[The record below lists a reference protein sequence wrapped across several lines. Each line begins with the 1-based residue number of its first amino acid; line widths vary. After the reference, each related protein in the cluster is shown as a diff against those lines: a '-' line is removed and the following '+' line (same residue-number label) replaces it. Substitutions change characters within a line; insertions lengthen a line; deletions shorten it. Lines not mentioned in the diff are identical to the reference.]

1 MAASE
6 FDDFCRFAFTFL
18 EGQSTRFLVVGGLA
32 VVAVGEPRTT
42 ADADAIVFVSPAEAE
57 SLVRQAAEAGF
68 DVRAEVER
76 ERLAT
81 TGTMRFRRGRFQLD
95 LITASLPFEE
105 TAYGRASVHELFGI
119 RLPFPSPEDLILLKV
134 LAGRDKDMLDATG
147 VVRRHGERLDIAYLE
162 QTLRPI
168 CELAEDMAP
177 WSRLQRV
184 LAAGLGPGRLTGGSE
199 ILASED
205 S

>member
-1 MAASE
+1 MATSE

-18 EGQSTRFLVVGGLA
+18 ENQGLRYLVIGGLA
-32 VVAVGEPRTT
+32 VVAIGEPRTT
-42 ADADAIVFVSPAEAE
+42 ADADAIVFVTPPEAD
-57 SLVRQAAEAGF
+57 SLIQQAAAAGF
-68 DVRAEVER
+68 DVRTDVER

-81 TGTMRFRRGRFQLD
+81 TGTIRFRNGRFQID

-105 TAYGRASVHELFGI
+105 MAHERASRYELFGI

-147 VVRRHGERLDIAYLE
+147 VARRHAERLDIPYLE
-162 QTLRPI
+162 ATLRPL

-184 LAAGLGPGRLTGGSE
+184 LTVVRSTDGAAEAAP
-199 ILASED
+199 
-205 S
+205 

>member
-18 EGQSTRFLVVGGLA
+18 ENQGLRYLVIGGLA
-32 VVAVGEPRTT
+32 VVAIGEPRTT
-42 ADADAIVFVSPAEAE
+42 ADADAIVFVTPPEAD
-57 SLVRQAAEAGF
+57 SLIQRAAAAGF

-81 TGTMRFRRGRFQLD
+81 TGTIRFRKGRFQID

-105 TAYGRASVHELFGI
+105 MAYERASRYELFGI

-147 VVRRHGERLDIAYLE
+147 VARRHAERLDVPYLE
-162 QTLRPI
+162 ATLRPL

-184 LAAGLGPGRLTGGSE
+184 LAVVRSTDGEAGAT
-199 ILASED
+199 A
-205 S
+205 

>member
-18 EGQSTRFLVVGGLA
+18 EDRRTRYLVIGGLA

-42 ADADAIVFVSPAEAE
+42 ADADAIVFVSLAEAE
-57 SLVRQAAEAGF
+57 SLIRHATSAGF
-68 DVRAEVER
+68 DVREDLER
-76 ERLAT
+76 ERLTT
-81 TGTMRFRRGRFQLD
+81 TGTMRFRRGRFQID

-105 TAYGRASVHELFGI
+105 MAYERASSYQLFGI

-147 VVRRHGERLDIAYLE
+147 VARRHAERLDVPYLE
-162 QTLRPI
+162 QTLRSI

-184 LAAGLGPGRLTGGSE
+184 LAIVPPPQS
-199 ILASED
+199 
-205 S
+205 